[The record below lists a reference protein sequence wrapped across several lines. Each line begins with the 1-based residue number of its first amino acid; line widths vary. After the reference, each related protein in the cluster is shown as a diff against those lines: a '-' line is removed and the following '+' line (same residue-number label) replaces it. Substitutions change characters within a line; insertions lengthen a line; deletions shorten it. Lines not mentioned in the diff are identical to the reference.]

1 MKLQKSLT
9 AIGVRITRGFE
20 NDIYYFQIQIV
31 TQIGQKVDFI
41 NINIQ
46 KEKKKII
53 DSFLR
58 GLQMLRNDIKV
69 DNQEAVYTIYEN
81 INYLLNQNKD
91 AETIDH
97 NDIKN
102 ILSPGFKFINS
113 LLNDQSR
120 KLDEM
125 YELKLDMLNKNMVLV
140 YNETAKIFKAN
151 RENFTRV

>member
-1 MKLQKSLT
+1 MKVTLVKNLSIIARQNMVQVNLITKLDMKLQKSFT

-20 NDIYYFQIQIV
+20 NDINYLQIQIV
-31 TQIGQKVDFI
+31 TQIGQKVDCI

-53 DSFLR
+53 DSFGR

-69 DNQEAVYTIYEN
+69 DNQEAINIMYED
-81 INYLLNQNKD
+81 INYLLNQNRD

-102 ILSPGFKFINS
+102 ILSQGFEFINS

-125 YELKLDMLNKNMVLV
+125 
-140 YNETAKIFKAN
+140 
-151 RENFTRV
+151 